1 MDNPLAQRTHFENTG
16 LMLLVSFV
24 AGLNGVPCRQVRY
37 AKPHTMDQAL
47 KIAFSVQET
56 EKQEK
61 FNESFYTR
69 FDKSVKLQSHSPSR
83 TRHEDWKPLS

>member
-1 MDNPLAQRTHFENTG
+1 
-16 LMLLVSFV
+16 
-24 AGLNGVPCRQVRY
+24 
-37 AKPHTMDQAL
+37 MDQAL

-83 TRHEDWKPLS
+83 TRHEDWKPLSWRDGCGQSHAWSALQDTA